1 MSLTLYVIIG
11 ITCVLSLIL
20 TPIVI
25 KFSIKHGFVDIPK
38 DSRRVHSKPMPRI
51 GGVAIVS
58 SMFIGF
64 LIYFLVT
71 KDIPSIALSKKFLGY
86 ALGGL
91 SIFLMGLI
99 DDIFTL
105 RARKKFIFQLV
116 AGILVYA
123 FGIRV
128 SGIRIPFLIP
138 ETVGVNA
145 VLDFLL
151 TMAWVL
157 SVTNAVNLIDGLDG
171 LADGITIISA
181 TSLLIV
187 FSTTSLSLDAII
199 ITAILLGATLGFL
212 PYNFNPAKTF
222 MGDVG
227 SNFLGFTLAC
237 VSLMGFAKGYTII
250 AILTPIL
257 ALGIPLFDAG
267 FAMVRR
273 FIKGVP
279 LLKPD
284 GGHIHHRLI
293 KRGFS
298 QRQAV
303 LILYS
308 ISTILCIISIRVVI
322 DDIWKVVL
330 LIVIFVAFFFVAVF
344 SIIRSRTG
352 NGESTE
358 INKNF
363 SMDEVH
369 DIKVEENKE

>member
-71 KDIPSIALSKKFLGY
+71 KDIPSIALSKKFIGY

-91 SIFLMGLI
+91 SIFLMGII
-99 DDIFTL
+99 DDIFAL

-330 LIVIFVAFFFVAVF
+330 LIVIFIAFFFVAVF

>member
-11 ITCVLSLIL
+11 ITCLLSLIL

-71 KDIPSIALSKKFLGY
+71 KDIPSIALSKKFIGY

-91 SIFLMGLI
+91 SIFLMGII

-330 LIVIFVAFFFVAVF
+330 LIVIFIAFFFVAVF

>member
-71 KDIPSIALSKKFLGY
+71 KDIPSIALSKKFIGY

-91 SIFLMGLI
+91 SIFLMGII

-330 LIVIFVAFFFVAVF
+330 LIVIFIAFFFVAVF

>member
-123 FGIRV
+123 LGIRV

>member
-330 LIVIFVAFFFVAVF
+330 LIVIFIAFFFVAVF